1 MKRIS
6 ISVGLLL
13 SVLGVSGAEQSVHET
28 GGYVIEGSIAGKY
41 EGKVYLMREESLK
54 GKQIAIDSTDVKDGK
69 FRFEGGPVAVSLIHF
84 IRSTD
89 GQLAPFFLENGTIR
103 MAIDSG
109 NFLWDRVSG
118 TPNNNL
124 RDLYTL
130 ESNFVRDSVTRATVA
145 DWSIYGR
152 KDENY
157 ENEQFKRRSALIGRR
172 WLDIQ
177 RDLVKRY
184 PGQAFAPFLI
194 MFEMVSD
201 VSLDELKSLRAGLAP
216 ELSGHPYTLALDDY
230 IANQSFGVGAQAYD
244 FTLPTIDGK
253 EISLKDYAGKYVFLD
268 FWASWCGPCRREVP
282 FVKELHRKFGGKQ
295 LEVIGISVDRDGKKW
310 RDAVRELG
318 MKWTQCCDLEEW
330 NSIVA
335 RRYNVQAV
343 PRTVLIDSQG
353 KVAAID
359 LRGKQLIEEV
369 EKILKK

>member
-1 MKRIS
+1 MVR
-6 ISVGLLL
+6 
-13 SVLGVSGAEQSVHET
+13 
-28 GGYVIEGSIAGKY
+28 
-41 EGKVYLMREESLK
+41 
-54 GKQIAIDSTDVKDGK
+54 
-69 FRFEGGPVAVSLIHF
+69 AVSLIHF

-109 NFLWDRVSG
+109 NFLWARVSG

-230 IANQSFGVGAQAYD
+230 IANQSFGVGHRPM
-244 FTLPTIDGK
+244 TLHCRQ
-253 EISLKDYAGKYVFLD
+253 SMARKYPERLCREMAIAD

-282 FVKELHRKFGGKQ
+282 FLKELRKFGGKQ

-318 MKWTQCCDLEEW
+318 MKWTQCCASGRMEQH
-330 NSIVA
+330 SC

-343 PRTVLIDSQG
+343 PYRADRLSGQ
-353 KVAAID
+353 VAAID
-359 LRGKQLIEEV
+359 LQGKQL
-369 EKILKK
+369 